1 MSEHARARPALTSAQ
16 PVSPLPSPTSHHRT
30 LLLVALTG
38 NIASGKS
45 TVAARLRER
54 GAVVVDADVLAREAV
69 APGSPALEEIV
80 QRWGSAVRAD
90 DGALDRAALRRIVFA
105 DEGERRALNA
115 IVHPRVE
122 ALRRERVEAAR
133 AAGAEVVVCD
143 IPLLFET
150 GLDRDFAC
158 IVFVDAPEDARL
170 QRIVASRALSVEEA
184 RRMIAAQLPAKA
196 KRTRAHYVIE
206 NDGSIDELHAA
217 VDRLWGTLHAR
228 ARQPR

>member
-1 MSEHARARPALTSAQ
+1 M
-16 PVSPLPSPTSHHRT
+16 
-30 LLLVALTG
+30 LLVALTG

-45 TVAARLRER
+45 TVAARLQER
-54 GAVVVDADVLAREAV
+54 GALVIDADVLAREAV
-69 APGSPALEEIV
+69 APGAPALHDIV
-80 QRWGSAVRAD
+80 ERWGSAMLAAD
-90 DGALDRAALRRIVFA
+90 GSLDRAALRQIVFA

-122 ALRRERVEAAR
+122 AMRRAQVEAAR

-158 IVFVDAPEDARL
+158 IVFVDAPEETRL
-170 QRIVASRALSVEEA
+170 RRIVEYRALPVDEA
-184 RRMIAAQLPAKA
+184 RQMIAAQLPAQA

-206 NDGSIDELHAA
+206 NDGSIAELHAA
-217 VDRLWGTLHAR
+217 VDRVWDKLCAC
-228 ARQPR
+228 ARQRP